1 MELRVENINKTFIND
16 KVENKVLENISLKV
30 NEGEFVSLLGP
41 SGCGKT
47 TLLTIIGGFQHAE
60 SGKIFVD
67 GKEVSKPGIDRAF
80 VFQNYALF
88 PWKTIKE
95 NIIFPMKR
103 QKMHKDEIEKR
114 LQELLE
120 LSDLQGKEKMYP
132 HQLSGGMKQ
141 RVAVMRALACN
152 PKVLL
157 MDEPLGA
164 IDFRMRQN
172 LQEELEKIWM
182 KNKITAVMVTHD
194 VDEAVYMSDRVVVM
208 SRNKGE
214 IIKDLKIDMERPRDR
229 KDEKYINYKE
239 ELTAILSECYRD
251 KEE

>member
-1 MELRVENINKTFIND
+1 
-16 KVENKVLENISLKV
+16 
-30 NEGEFVSLLGP
+30 
-41 SGCGKT
+41 
-47 TLLTIIGGFQHAE
+47 
-60 SGKIFVD
+60 
-67 GKEVSKPGIDRAF
+67 
-80 VFQNYALF
+80 
-88 PWKTIKE
+88 
-95 NIIFPMKR
+95 
-103 QKMHKDEIEKR
+103 
-114 LQELLE
+114 
-120 LSDLQGKEKMYP
+120 
-132 HQLSGGMKQ
+132 
-141 RVAVMRALACN
+141 MRALACN

-239 ELTAILSECYRD
+239 ELTAILSECYGD

>member
-1 MELRVENINKTFIND
+1 
-16 KVENKVLENISLKV
+16 
-30 NEGEFVSLLGP
+30 
-41 SGCGKT
+41 
-47 TLLTIIGGFQHAE
+47 
-60 SGKIFVD
+60 
-67 GKEVSKPGIDRAF
+67 
-80 VFQNYALF
+80 
-88 PWKTIKE
+88 
-95 NIIFPMKR
+95 
-103 QKMHKDEIEKR
+103 
-114 LQELLE
+114 
-120 LSDLQGKEKMYP
+120 MYP

-239 ELTAILSECYRD
+239 ELTAILSECYGD

>member
-152 PKVLL
+152 P
-157 MDEPLGA
+157 
-164 IDFRMRQN
+164 
-172 LQEELEKIWM
+172 
-182 KNKITAVMVTHD
+182 
-194 VDEAVYMSDRVVVM
+194 
-208 SRNKGE
+208 
-214 IIKDLKIDMERPRDR
+214 
-229 KDEKYINYKE
+229 
-239 ELTAILSECYRD
+239 
-251 KEE
+251 